1 MAHGAQAVA
10 RLPIR
15 PTHRLVRP
23 VGAFATGLMLAW
35 APAAIAQDKVTEC
48 DDSKGQSGLTACAWD
63 GAEKA
68 DADMAIALARAKAA
82 MDAIDKDVNE
92 VGPYPA
98 GGVEALEQSQRGWLD
113 YRDGRCIIVGFD
125 ERGGSMEPMIVG
137 TCHEEMTRARIAEL
151 NKIAESE

>member
-1 MAHGAQAVA
+1 MRGFAQANAGLLLSRPRGHRWVR
-10 RLPIR
+10 RLAVS
-15 PTHRLVRP
+15 T
-23 VGAFATGLMLAW
+23 MLAF
-35 APAAIAQDKVTEC
+35 APAAIAQDKITEC

-68 DADMAIALARAKAA
+68 DADMAIAFAKAKTA
-82 MDAIDKDVNE
+82 MEAIDKDVSE
-92 VGPYPA
+92 VRPNPA

-113 YRDGRCIIVGFD
+113 YREGRCIIAGFD

-151 NKIAESE
+151 EAWAAE